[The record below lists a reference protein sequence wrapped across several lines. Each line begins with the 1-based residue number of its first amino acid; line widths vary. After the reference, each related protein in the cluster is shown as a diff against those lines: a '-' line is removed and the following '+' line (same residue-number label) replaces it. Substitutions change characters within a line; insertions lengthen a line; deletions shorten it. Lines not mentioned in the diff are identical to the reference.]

1 LRHAFGHG
9 VHSPGSVAIFL
20 LLRRAVDERNWSLT
34 GHSQICNDK
43 SCFIP
48 YTYPNMAIDAPLTI
62 DRKEGN
68 SSGTVIYRLNGPLTL
83 RNMFDFQTMLRSG
96 EPPAVTIIDLTDV
109 PYMDSSGMGMIINQF
124 VRCQG
129 KGVKLIAAGV
139 SSRVL
144 ELFKLTKVDTVIPI
158 TATVEEAE
166 AKA

>member
-1 LRHAFGHG
+1 
-9 VHSPGSVAIFL
+9 
-20 LLRRAVDERNWSLT
+20 
-34 GHSQICNDK
+34 
-43 SCFIP
+43 
-48 YTYPNMAIDAPLTI
+48 MAIDAPLTI